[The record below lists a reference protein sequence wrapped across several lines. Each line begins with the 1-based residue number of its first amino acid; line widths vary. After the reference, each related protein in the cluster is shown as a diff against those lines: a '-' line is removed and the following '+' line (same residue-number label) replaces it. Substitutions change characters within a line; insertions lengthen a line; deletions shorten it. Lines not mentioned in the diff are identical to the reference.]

1 MTPAFKDLVDDLRSG
16 ADIDKAVESYCQKSL
31 LVPISR
37 TPMPTQDRDP
47 LGRTAYICFYG
58 SAISRLAENAQQTDS
73 LDELHDKFLE
83 DCRKLDVAW
92 RPMRK
97 NERWT
102 ARDLYMRM
110 TQNDKDKALELL
122 GVNCIGNLIASA

>member
-1 MTPAFKDLVDDLRSG
+1 MTPAFKDLVADLRGG
-16 ADIDKAVESYCQKSL
+16 ADLDEAVEGYCQKSL

-37 TPMPTQDRDP
+37 TAMPTQDRDP

-58 SAISRLAENAQQTDS
+58 SVISRLAENAQQTDS
-73 LDELHDKFLE
+73 LGELHKKFLE
-83 DCRKLDVAW
+83 DCRKFDVAW

-110 TQNDKDKALELL
+110 PQADKDKALELL
-122 GVNCIGNLIASA
+122 GVNYIGNLLARS